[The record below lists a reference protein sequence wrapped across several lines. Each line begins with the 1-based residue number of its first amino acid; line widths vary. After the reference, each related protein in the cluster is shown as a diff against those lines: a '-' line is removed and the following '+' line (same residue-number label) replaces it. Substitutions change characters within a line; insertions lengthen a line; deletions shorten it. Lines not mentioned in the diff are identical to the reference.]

1 LLNAP
6 PIDPIQAKI
15 MKMFP
20 YIFTVFF
27 LFFPSGLVLYWV
39 CNNTLSFLQQWYI
52 TRQLEKNDPDYV
64 A

>member
-1 LLNAP
+1 
-6 PIDPIQAKI
+6 
-15 MKMFP
+15 MFP

-52 TRQLEKNDPDYV
+52 TRQLEKNDPEYV